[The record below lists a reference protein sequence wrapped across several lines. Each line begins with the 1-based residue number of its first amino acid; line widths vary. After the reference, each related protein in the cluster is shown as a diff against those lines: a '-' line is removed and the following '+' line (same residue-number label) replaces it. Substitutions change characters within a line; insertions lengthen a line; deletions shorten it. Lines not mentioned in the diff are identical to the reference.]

1 MLESYGVLILMGC
14 CLLLIIWIH
23 GQQARR
29 PSQPVSGG
37 RESVAPVQSLHAHR
51 TGDEPDYAELEK
63 MSRESG
69 LQTYRIEDI
78 DLPCD
83 SLTLGD
89 PQQMEML
96 LQMPGENLLLILHVK
111 FSEPCSGEAL
121 HDLLSR
127 AGLQLAE
134 DGLYRKTQER
144 SDSPVPVY
152 YVASHART
160 GSFARQGE
168 LIETLPRVTFFTQLP
183 LPVGGLRV
191 FNGML
196 RVAEEVCDR
205 FGGSLLDEEDEPLT
219 SELVEAMV
227 RKVDAFESSYP
238 DLGQTLTH

>member
-1 MLESYGVLILMGC
+1 MLESYGVLVLMGC

-29 PSQPVSGG
+29 PSPPISGG

-51 TGDEPDYAELEK
+51 TRDDPDYVELEK

-83 SLTLGD
+83 SLAFGRR
-89 PQQMEML
+89 QQMEML
-96 LQMPGENLLLILHVK
+96 LQMPGENLLVVLHVA
-111 FSEPCSGEAL
+111 FSEPCPGKEL

-134 DGLYRKTQER
+134 DGLYRKTQDR
-144 SDSPVPVY
+144 GDSPVPIY
-152 YVASHART
+152 YVASHSRT
-160 GSFARQGE
+160 GSFARQGQ
-168 LIETLPRVTFFTQLP
+168 LIEALPQIKFFTQLP
-183 LPVGGLRV
+183 LPVNGLHV

-196 RVAEEVCDR
+196 RVAEEICDR
-205 FGGSLLDEEDEPLT
+205 FGGILQDEKDEPLT
-219 SELVEAMV
+219 GEHVDAMV
-227 RKVDAFESSYP
+227 QKVGAFESGYS
-238 DLGQTLTH
+238 DLGRTLTH